1 MTELRDTLQPEP
13 ADTPVPAAAD
23 AQAGA
28 RAKGE
33 GGGSREEPPGQEPMH
48 SDAGN
53 FALKEHFCVR
63 EADLS
68 ERLGVNRRGLCALRG
83 EHLLAGVDFVKIGRA
98 RFYCDAGVQKLAAA
112 VNHGAASEG
121 LLPSAGLSEA
131 SPAVQLFNFTV
142 RRKAA
147 NTKVLECTDENGK
160 TVIVRV
166 RDSLNF
172 LPGMPVSAAPYG
184 DLHNVYE
191 FAGAYPR
198 FRGKY

>member
-13 ADTPVPAAAD
+13 PEPTVPSAPAV
-23 AQAGA
+23 QEPA

-33 GGGSREEPPGQEPMH
+33 GGGSCDEPLPARPMH

-68 ERLGVNRRGLCALRG
+68 ERLGLNRRSVSELRG
-83 EHLLAGVDFVKIGRA
+83 QELLQGVDFVKIGRA
-98 RFYCDAGVQKLAAA
+98 RFYCEAGVKKMAAFLS
-112 VNHGAASEG
+112 NGGASDA
-121 LLPSAGLSEA
+121 LMPSAGLSEA
-131 SPAVQLFNFTV
+131 SPAAQLFNFTV

-147 NTKVLECTDENGK
+147 NTKVLECRDEAGK
-160 TVIVRV
+160 TVLVRV

-172 LPGMPVSAAPYG
+172 LPGMPVSAKPYG

-191 FAGAYPR
+191 FAGPYPR

>member
-1 MTELRDTLQPEP
+1 MSELRDTLQPDPPEP
-13 ADTPVPAAAD
+13 TLPDAAAV
-23 AQAGA
+23 QEPA

-33 GGGSREEPPGQEPMH
+33 GGGSREDAPGREPMH
-48 SDAGN
+48 SDTGN

-83 EHLLAGVDFVKIGRA
+83 EHLLLGVDFVKIGRA
-98 RFYCDAGVQKLAAA
+98 RFYCDDGVQKLAAA
-112 VNHGAASEG
+112 VSRGAASEA

-131 SPAVQLFNFTV
+131 SPALQLFNFTV
-142 RRKAA
+142 RRKAT
-147 NTKVLECTDENGK
+147 NTKVLECLDETGK
-160 TVIVRV
+160 TVLVRV
-166 RDSLNF
+166 RDSANF
-172 LPGMPVSAAPYG
+172 LPGMPVSAVPYG